1 MKTYI
6 KFLINLFNIS
16 LLKIFIIFFIIILI
30 TNILEQIEFFK
41 NIDLSFFYLFFL
53 SLLNTPSV
61 LFEILPFI
69 FLLGTQVF
77 FIHLIDK
84 NELQVFKYSGLNNIK
99 IIKILGL
106 YSFILGIIMVIFF
119 YNGSSI
125 LKNSYLLIKNN
136 YSDDNKYLAVI
147 TENGLWIKDEINDN
161 INESRRIDIS
171 NVFSSN
177 RLSLGNSFESGES
190 ITLGLNFKKEKV
202 NVDNKIDKI
211 EEYIDFKLAS
221 VFRLDE
227 EKNIPTSSTLNKKNS
242 NIFGEFNFKPTRNIS
257 LGYNFSLT
265 DDLNTFEYNSLITKI
280 EFGNF
285 ITQFD
290 YLEERGAVGSTNI
303 IENTTK
309 YNFDNQNSIS
319 FNTRR
324 NRKLDLTEYY
334 DLVYE
339 YKNDCLVA
347 GVKYKK
353 NYYNDADIKP
363 VEELFFSITIVPL
376 GTFSPDKMALK

>member
-16 LLKIFIIFFIIILI
+16 LLKIFITFFIIILI

-161 INESRRIDIS
+161 INIINARQVNNEFLLNVSITKFNKDFDLVEVLQSERVDITS
-171 NVFSSN
+171 KKWKIFNPIT
-177 RLSLGNSFESGES
+177 LKGNSQSTLNELILHSNFDLQKINSLFSNLSSLSIIDLITLRKSYMSLNYSVTDINSHLLKIVSYPLYLTLITIFSAIIMFNIGYQKNTFYK
-190 ITLGLNFKKEKV
+190 ITLGIFLSVIIYYINNFLSV
-202 NVDNKIDKI
+202 LGTNAKIP
-211 EEYIDFKLAS
+211 
-221 VFRLDE
+221 V
-227 EKNIPTSSTLNKKNS
+227 TLS
-242 NIFGEFNFKPTRNIS
+242 IFFP
-257 LGYNFSLT
+257 
-265 DDLNTFEYNSLITKI
+265 LII
-280 EFGNF
+280 LSIINF
-285 ITQFD
+285 I
-290 YLEERGAVGSTNI
+290 SI
-303 IENTTK
+303 I
-309 YNFDNQNSIS
+309 
-319 FNTRR
+319 
-324 NRKLDLTEYY
+324 KLNE
-334 DLVYE
+334 
-339 YKNDCLVA
+339 K
-347 GVKYKK
+347 
-353 NYYNDADIKP
+353 
-363 VEELFFSITIVPL
+363 
-376 GTFSPDKMALK
+376 

>member
-16 LLKIFIIFFIIILI
+16 LLKIFITFFIIILI

-161 INESRRIDIS
+161 INIINARQVNNEFLINVSITKFNKDFDLVEVLQSEKVDITS
-171 NVFSSN
+171 KKWKIFNPIT
-177 RLSLGNSFESGES
+177 LKGNSQSTLNELILHSNFDLQKINSLFSNLSSLSIIDLITLRKSYMSLNYSVTDINSHLLKIVSYPVYLTLITIFSAIIMFNIGYQKNTFYK
-190 ITLGLNFKKEKV
+190 ITLGIFLSVIIYYINNFLSVLGTNEK
-202 NVDNKIDKI
+202 
-211 EEYIDFKLAS
+211 
-221 VFRLDE
+221 
-227 EKNIPTSSTLNKKNS
+227 IPVTLS
-242 NIFGEFNFKPTRNIS
+242 IFLP
-257 LGYNFSLT
+257 
-265 DDLNTFEYNSLITKI
+265 LII
-280 EFGNF
+280 LSIINF
-285 ITQFD
+285 I
-290 YLEERGAVGSTNI
+290 SI
-303 IENTTK
+303 I
-309 YNFDNQNSIS
+309 
-319 FNTRR
+319 
-324 NRKLDLTEYY
+324 KLNE
-334 DLVYE
+334 
-339 YKNDCLVA
+339 K
-347 GVKYKK
+347 
-353 NYYNDADIKP
+353 
-363 VEELFFSITIVPL
+363 
-376 GTFSPDKMALK
+376 

>member
-16 LLKIFIIFFIIILI
+16 LLKIFITFFIIILI

-106 YSFILGIIMVIFF
+106 YSFILGIILVIFF

-161 INESRRIDIS
+161 INIINARQVNNEFLINVSITKFNKDFDLVEVLQSERVDITS
-171 NVFSSN
+171 KKWKIFNPIT
-177 RLSLGNSFESGES
+177 LKGNSQSTLNELILHSNFDLQKINSLFSNLSSLSVIDLITLRKSYISLNYSVTDINSHLLKIVSYPVYLTLITIFSGIIMFNIGYQKNTFFK
-190 ITLGLNFKKEKV
+190 ITLGIFLSVIIYYINNFLSVLGTNEK
-202 NVDNKIDKI
+202 
-211 EEYIDFKLAS
+211 
-221 VFRLDE
+221 
-227 EKNIPTSSTLNKKNS
+227 IPVTLS
-242 NIFGEFNFKPTRNIS
+242 IFLP
-257 LGYNFSLT
+257 
-265 DDLNTFEYNSLITKI
+265 LII
-280 EFGNF
+280 LSIINF
-285 ITQFD
+285 I
-290 YLEERGAVGSTNI
+290 SI
-303 IENTTK
+303 I
-309 YNFDNQNSIS
+309 
-319 FNTRR
+319 
-324 NRKLDLTEYY
+324 KLNE
-334 DLVYE
+334 
-339 YKNDCLVA
+339 K
-347 GVKYKK
+347 
-353 NYYNDADIKP
+353 
-363 VEELFFSITIVPL
+363 
-376 GTFSPDKMALK
+376 

>member
-16 LLKIFIIFFIIILI
+16 LLKIFITFFIIILI
-30 TNILEQIEFFK
+30 INILEQIEFFK

-161 INESRRIDIS
+161 INIINARQVNNEFLLNVSITKFNKDFDLVEVLQSEKVDITS
-171 NVFSSN
+171 KKWKIFNPIT
-177 RLSLGNSFESGES
+177 LKGNSQSTLNELILHSNFDLQKINSLFSNLSSLSIIDLITLRKSYMSLNYSVTDINSHLLKIVSYPVYLTLITIFSAIIMFNIGYQKNTFFK
-190 ITLGLNFKKEKV
+190 ITLGIFLSVIIYYINNFLSVLGTNEK
-202 NVDNKIDKI
+202 
-211 EEYIDFKLAS
+211 
-221 VFRLDE
+221 
-227 EKNIPTSSTLNKKNS
+227 IPVTLS
-242 NIFGEFNFKPTRNIS
+242 IFLP
-257 LGYNFSLT
+257 
-265 DDLNTFEYNSLITKI
+265 LII
-280 EFGNF
+280 LSIINF
-285 ITQFD
+285 I
-290 YLEERGAVGSTNI
+290 SI
-303 IENTTK
+303 I
-309 YNFDNQNSIS
+309 
-319 FNTRR
+319 
-324 NRKLDLTEYY
+324 KLNE
-334 DLVYE
+334 
-339 YKNDCLVA
+339 K
-347 GVKYKK
+347 
-353 NYYNDADIKP
+353 
-363 VEELFFSITIVPL
+363 
-376 GTFSPDKMALK
+376 

>member
-16 LLKIFIIFFIIILI
+16 LLKIFITFFIIILI

-161 INESRRIDIS
+161 INIINARQVNNEFLLNVSITKFNKDFDLVEVLQSEKVDITS
-171 NVFSSN
+171 KKWKIFNPIT
-177 RLSLGNSFESGES
+177 LKGNSQSTLNELILHSNFDLQKINSLFSNLSSLSIIDLITLRKSYMSLNYSVTDINSHLLKIVSYPVYLTLITIFSAIIMFNIGYQKNTFFK
-190 ITLGLNFKKEKV
+190 ITLGIFLSVIIYYINNFLSVLGTNEK
-202 NVDNKIDKI
+202 
-211 EEYIDFKLAS
+211 
-221 VFRLDE
+221 
-227 EKNIPTSSTLNKKNS
+227 IPVTLS
-242 NIFGEFNFKPTRNIS
+242 IFLP
-257 LGYNFSLT
+257 
-265 DDLNTFEYNSLITKI
+265 LII
-280 EFGNF
+280 LSIINF
-285 ITQFD
+285 I
-290 YLEERGAVGSTNI
+290 SMI
-303 IENTTK
+303 
-309 YNFDNQNSIS
+309 
-319 FNTRR
+319 
-324 NRKLDLTEYY
+324 KLNE
-334 DLVYE
+334 
-339 YKNDCLVA
+339 K
-347 GVKYKK
+347 
-353 NYYNDADIKP
+353 
-363 VEELFFSITIVPL
+363 
-376 GTFSPDKMALK
+376 

>member
-161 INESRRIDIS
+161 INIINARQVNNEFLLNVSITKFNKDFDLVEVLQSEKVDITS
-171 NVFSSN
+171 KKWKIFNPIT
-177 RLSLGNSFESGES
+177 LKGNSQSTLNELILHSNFDLQKINSLFSNLSSLSIIDLITLRKSYMSLNYSVTDINSHLLKIVSYPVYLTLITIFSAIIMFNIGYQKNTFYK
-190 ITLGLNFKKEKV
+190 ITLGIFLSVIIYYINNFLSVLGTNEK
-202 NVDNKIDKI
+202 
-211 EEYIDFKLAS
+211 
-221 VFRLDE
+221 
-227 EKNIPTSSTLNKKNS
+227 IPVTLS
-242 NIFGEFNFKPTRNIS
+242 IFLP
-257 LGYNFSLT
+257 
-265 DDLNTFEYNSLITKI
+265 LII
-280 EFGNF
+280 LSIINF
-285 ITQFD
+285 I
-290 YLEERGAVGSTNI
+290 SI
-303 IENTTK
+303 I
-309 YNFDNQNSIS
+309 
-319 FNTRR
+319 
-324 NRKLDLTEYY
+324 KLNE
-334 DLVYE
+334 
-339 YKNDCLVA
+339 K
-347 GVKYKK
+347 
-353 NYYNDADIKP
+353 
-363 VEELFFSITIVPL
+363 
-376 GTFSPDKMALK
+376 

>member
-16 LLKIFIIFFIIILI
+16 LLKIFITFFIIILI

-136 YSDDNKYLAVI
+136 YSDNNKYLAVI

-161 INESRRIDIS
+161 INIINARQVNNEFLLNVSITKFNKDFDLVEVLQSERVDITS
-171 NVFSSN
+171 KKWKIFNPIT
-177 RLSLGNSFESGES
+177 LKGNSQSTLNELILHSNFDLQKINSLFSNLSSLSIIDLITLRKSYMSLNYSVTDINSHLLKIVSYPLYLTLITIFSAIIMFNIGYQKNTFFK
-190 ITLGLNFKKEKV
+190 ITLGIFLSVIIYYINNFLSVLGTNEK
-202 NVDNKIDKI
+202 
-211 EEYIDFKLAS
+211 
-221 VFRLDE
+221 
-227 EKNIPTSSTLNKKNS
+227 IPVTLS
-242 NIFGEFNFKPTRNIS
+242 IFLP
-257 LGYNFSLT
+257 
-265 DDLNTFEYNSLITKI
+265 LII
-280 EFGNF
+280 LSIINF
-285 ITQFD
+285 I
-290 YLEERGAVGSTNI
+290 SI
-303 IENTTK
+303 I
-309 YNFDNQNSIS
+309 
-319 FNTRR
+319 
-324 NRKLDLTEYY
+324 KLNE
-334 DLVYE
+334 
-339 YKNDCLVA
+339 K
-347 GVKYKK
+347 
-353 NYYNDADIKP
+353 
-363 VEELFFSITIVPL
+363 
-376 GTFSPDKMALK
+376 